1 MDYNTPELVNAFK
14 SDRLE
19 YIKVEKQDTNVQK
32 FVPLILQDPV
42 ITAMNSPGL
51 LLPTGHKEFD
61 SYIQSVADSLLG
73 VAICLKDEPSTTAGE
88 GNDTEKEKT
97 PTIIGI
103 ICIGW
108 GGISLSTAHHRNA
121 EIGISLAKPYQ
132 GKGYGKEAINWMLDW
147 GFRHGGLHSIGIS
160 TASYNSRAEY
170 LYQSIGFKLE
180 GKRRDTIWQNRG
192 WHDLVMFGMTEYEWE
207 SLRGIASSSQT
218 QNSK

>member
-19 YIKVEKQDTNVQK
+19 YIKADKQDENLQR

-42 ITAMNSPGL
+42 IIAMNSPGL
-51 LLPTGHKEFD
+51 LLPTGQKDSD

-73 VAICLKDEPSTTAGE
+73 VAICLKDEPTMSEE
-88 GNDTEKEKT
+88 GNHTDKEKT
-97 PTIIGI
+97 TTIIGI

-108 GGISLSTAHHRNA
+108 GGISPSTAHHRNA
-121 EIGISLAKPYQ
+121 EIGICVAKPYQ
-132 GKGYGKEAINWMLDW
+132 GKGYGREAINWALDW
-147 GFRHGGLHSIGIS
+147 GFRHAGLHSIGIT
-160 TASYNSRAEY
+160 TASYNPRAEY
-170 LYQSIGFKLE
+170 LYQSMGFKFE

-207 SLRGIASSSQT
+207 SLRGIASSGHT
-218 QNSK
+218 QNSN

>member
-1 MDYNTPELVNAFK
+1 MDYTTPELVNAFK

-19 YIKVEKQDTNVQK
+19 YVKADKLDTNLQK

-42 ITAMNSPGL
+42 ILAMNSPGM
-51 LLPTGHKEFD
+51 LLPTGQKEVD

-73 VAICLKDEPSTTAGE
+73 VAICLKDEPSTTSEQESNG
-88 GNDTEKEKT
+88 DTEKT

-103 ICIGW
+103 MCIGW
-108 GGISLSTAHHRNA
+108 GGISPSTAHHRNA
-121 EIGISLAKPYQ
+121 EIGICLAKPHQ
-132 GKGYGKEAINWMLDW
+132 GKGYGREAINWVLDW
-147 GFRHGGLHSIGIS
+147 GFRHAGLHSIGIS

-170 LYQSIGFKLE
+170 LYQSIGFKFE

-207 SLRGIASSSQT
+207 SLRGIASSSHT
-218 QNSK
+218 QNSE